1 METFLPEYF
10 PRRVIT
16 IEAVTHTNTTHVS
29 LPSLPRLSE
38 LHREIIHLSTKMF
51 WQDSCCEF
59 LYISN
64 IKCWVRDLKYIIM
77 EHRQCFAVSMN
88 ILLHLNGRYNSS
100 RMRLSKLRKYF
111 LEDMN
116 VI

>member
-1 METFLPEYF
+1 MMH
-10 PRRVIT
+10 T
-16 IEAVTHTNTTHVS
+16 IMV
-29 LPSLPRLSE
+29 
-38 LHREIIHLSTKMF
+38 
-51 WQDSCCEF
+51 
-59 LYISN
+59 
-64 IKCWVRDLKYIIM
+64 KYIIM

-111 LEDMN
+111 LEDMKMN